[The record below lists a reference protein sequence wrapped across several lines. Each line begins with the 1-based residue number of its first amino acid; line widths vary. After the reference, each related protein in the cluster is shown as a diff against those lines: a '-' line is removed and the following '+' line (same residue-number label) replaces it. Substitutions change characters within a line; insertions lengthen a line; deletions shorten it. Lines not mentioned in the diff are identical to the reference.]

1 MRILWAAL
9 IVAFSLGQ
17 TPAAGQATA
26 ETERRPNVILIMAD
40 DIGTECFASYGGAS
54 YSTPHLDALA
64 AGGIRF
70 TNCHS
75 QPLCTPSRVKLMTG
89 RSNIRNYSGFS
100 ILERDEAT
108 IGELMKAAGY
118 ATCVAG
124 KWQLLGAENYGE
136 RAGTGTHPRDAGFDA
151 YCLWQVSKLG
161 SRYWGPLVD
170 RDDELI
176 QFDEDRYG
184 PDVFCDYICDFIEA
198 KRESPF
204 FVYYPMAL
212 VHNPFPPTPDSADR
226 TAKNDK
232 RHFGDMVAYMDKIVG
247 RIVASVESAGLLE
260 HTLVIFTTDN
270 GTNRSITSET
280 SAGPVGGGKG
290 RTTDA
295 GTHVPLIASCP
306 TAIPAGVV
314 CADLI
319 DFSDIVPTLAEA
331 CGFSLPTDRTIDG
344 RSFFPQLRGEAGSP
358 REWIYCYYNPRPG
371 RKGFPERQFVR
382 DSRWKLYSDG
392 RLFDVAAD
400 RLEERPILA
409 GEGNEAAEAALAR
422 ARLHA
427 ARQTMPEKPAL
438 ISDE

>member
-1 MRILWAAL
+1 MRILWAGVIAAL
-9 IVAFSLGQ
+9 SLGQ

-26 ETERRPNVILIMAD
+26 ETERPNVILIMAD
-40 DIGTECFASYGGAS
+40 DIGTECFASFGGTS

-100 ILERDEAT
+100 ILQRDETT
-108 IGELMKAAGY
+108 IGELMQAAGY

-124 KWQLLGAENYGE
+124 KWQLLGAEHYGE
-136 RAGTGTHPRDAGFDA
+136 QAGTGTHPRDAGFGA
-151 YCLWQVSKLG
+151 YCLWQVGKLG
-161 SRYWGPLVD
+161 SRYWGPLMD
-170 RDDELI
+170 RDGELI

-198 KRESPF
+198 KRENPF

-247 RIVASVESAGLLE
+247 RIVASVESAGLRE

-280 SAGPVGGGKG
+280 SGGPVRGGKG

-306 TAIPAGVV
+306 TVIPSGVV

-319 DFSDIVPTLAEA
+319 DFSDFVPTLAEA
-331 CGFSLPTDRTIDG
+331 CGLDLPTDRTIDG

-371 RKGFPERQFVR
+371 GKGFPEQQYVR
-382 DSRWKLYSDG
+382 DARWKLYSDG

-409 GEGNEAAEAALAR
+409 GDGDESAEAALAR
-422 ARLHA
+422 ARLQGG
-427 ARQTMPEKPAL
+427 RQTMPEKPAL